1 MKLEA
6 KHLLIGLLA
15 LTVVASGCLDS
26 TEEDPETPEEAP
38 EEPEE
43 EDMNGEETTDEDTS
57 PEENETEESETDTE
71 EADEEQSDEVRQV
84 EITGFADNSYDTDE
98 VEVEAGETVEFVYN
112 HEGGQHDLVLERDG
126 ERVDGT
132 EVLSASGESDS
143 FTYTFEEED
152 DYEFFCSVGAHRS
165 QGMEGT
171 VTVS

>member
-38 EEPEE
+38 EEPDE

-57 PEENETEESETDTE
+57 PEENETEEAETDTE
-71 EADEEQSDEVRQV
+71 EADEEQSDEVREIEV
-84 EITGFADNSYDTDE
+84 EGGSHYFDPDE
-98 VEVEAGETVEFVYN
+98 IEVEAGETVEFVFVN
-112 HEGGQHDLVLERDG
+112 EEGTHDLVLEDGEG
-126 ERVDGT
+126 ERVEGT
-132 EVLSASGESDS
+132 EVISGGETDS

-152 DYEFFCSVGAHRS
+152 DYEIYCSVGTHRS